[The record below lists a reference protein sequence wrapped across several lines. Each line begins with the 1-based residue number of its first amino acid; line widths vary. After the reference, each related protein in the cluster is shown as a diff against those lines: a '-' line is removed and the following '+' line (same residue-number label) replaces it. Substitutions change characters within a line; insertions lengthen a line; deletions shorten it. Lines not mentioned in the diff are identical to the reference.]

1 MEVVVVAAGFREIS
15 GDFFGPGAPWLADRL
30 PDLVGADDDA
40 SGFRP
45 PKPMLQTWRR
55 HAGLRTPRTQVVFET
70 LVPVVLAQKV
80 TGLEAAQGY
89 RRLLR
94 RYGEPIGEGPFPA
107 LLVPPPARVWTQVPS
122 WEWHRAG
129 VGPERARTVIAAAR
143 RAAAL
148 ERLTQLAPDVARE
161 KLQVVP
167 GLGPWTAAEVAQR
180 CWGDADA
187 FSWGDYHA
195 AKDVVYALTARR
207 DGSDEEARELMAD
220 QVGHRFRVQRLVE
233 VGRLGQ
239 PRRGPRYTG
248 LDHRRR

>member
-94 RYGEPIGEGPFPA
+94 RYGEPIGEDRSPPCWCRRRRGSGP
-107 LLVPPPARVWTQVPS
+107 RC
-122 WEWHRAG
+122 RAG
-129 VGPERARTVIAAAR
+129 VAPRRVGPERARTVIAAAR

-161 KLQVVP
+161 KLQ
-167 GLGPWTAAEVAQR
+167 GGARARALDGGGGGAALL
-180 CWGDADA
+180 GDADA

-195 AKDVVYALTARR
+195 AKDVVSRP
-207 DGSDEEARELMAD
+207 DGPSR
-220 QVGHRFRVQRLVE
+220 RFRRGGSRTT
-233 VGRLGQ
+233 GRSGRPPV
-239 PRRGPRYTG
+239 PRAAPGRGWAAGTTALGPRYTR